1 MLGVSY
7 VLFAVDG
14 DFFWGL
20 MTVIA
25 FILMIAFIL
34 RVALMLI
41 THGHGV
47 WLRLLFA
54 VVCENVV
61 YVL

>member
-1 MLGVSY
+1 MLGVSC

-14 DFFWGL
+14 DFFGGL
-20 MTVIA
+20 MAVIA
-25 FILMIAFIL
+25 FILMIVFIL
-34 RVALMLI
+34 MIALMLI
-41 THGHGV
+41 AHGHGV

-54 VVCENVV
+54 VICDNVV

>member
-1 MLGVSY
+1 MLGVSC

-25 FILMIAFIL
+25 FILMI
-34 RVALMLI
+34 ALMLI